1 MKIKMQVANGSVIYN
16 MRGEEDA
23 IEQVIELLKNPDV
36 ISITVTKQTPNE
48 YFKTVRK
55 ENDYGTDH

>member
-1 MKIKMQVANGSVIYN
+1 MKIKMQVANGSAIYN

-55 ENDYGTDH
+55 ENCYGTDH

>member
-1 MKIKMQVANGSVIYN
+1 MKIKMQVANGSAIYN

-23 IEQVIELLKNPDV
+23 IEQVIELLKNPNV

-55 ENDYGTDH
+55 ENDYVTDH

>member
-1 MKIKMQVANGSVIYN
+1 MQGAASGHYFENYV
-16 MRGEEDA
+16 
-23 IEQVIELLKNPDV
+23 VIELLKNPDV
-36 ISITVTKQTPNE
+36 IGITVTKQTPNE